1 MYHSSKATGLE
12 INMQLARMP
21 HIKTYYTLG
30 PHIRL
35 VGPVCRYPIVRLQI
49 TVSPHLTKL
58 VSKSSDVEHKRNYSL
73 ILTLEKNRCKCPDEL
88 AIPHIHRMQVDET
101 YAVIEILKEVMQSRL
116 YVYKRRT
123 KGRESRTEE
132 GMLNHVSQVL
142 PDML

>member
-1 MYHSSKATGLE
+1 M
-12 INMQLARMP
+12 
-21 HIKTYYTLG
+21 
-30 PHIRL
+30 
-35 VGPVCRYPIVRLQI
+35 RLQI

-123 KGRESRTEE
+123 KGKESRTEE